1 MGGGRR
7 EGGREG
13 GGRERRG
20 REGREGV
27 SWHWYHSDS
36 ATQSQIGVSAA
47 REPEN
52 QAEPGII

>member
-1 MGGGRR
+1 M
-7 EGGREG
+7 
-13 GGRERRG
+13 RERRKG
-20 REGREGV
+20 EKEGEGKGEKAIPESGV